1 MGVKSGLV
9 NTALQFNLAIDPV
22 RSFKILLELVKVS
35 NLGIA
40 RITFMPLINRY
51 GISDNKCAMLIY
63 IFCVILQKEVRQEG
77 HSYSTTN
84 KTGL

>member
-40 RITFMPLINRY
+40 RTTFMPLINIY
-51 GISDNKCAMLIY
+51 AISDNTCFVD
-63 IFCVILQKEVRQEG
+63 IFLVILQKEVRQEG
-77 HSYSTTN
+77 HCCSTTN

>member
-51 GISDNKCAMLIY
+51 GISENKCAMLIY
-63 IFCVILQKEVRQEG
+63 LV
-77 HSYSTTN
+77 
-84 KTGL
+84 